1 MTNGLLVSSEPEG
14 FGMQYRGIDMKIV
27 RMGAPGGWKWTVTVD
42 GEERSGSCEDREE
55 AIAHAKKFIDRR
67 LGPYKPLLSA

>member
-1 MTNGLLVSSEPEG
+1 MGG

-42 GEERSGSCEDREE
+42 GEERSGSCPDREN
-55 AIAHAKKFIDRR
+55 AIDLAKKFIDRR
-67 LGPYKPLLSA
+67 LGPYKSIFPT